1 MMTLKRSECA
11 ILSLVLKR
19 KWFEMIAAGKKR
31 EEYRMDTK
39 YWRSRLINWEI
50 AAAPGILPVVEFR
63 LGYAKNALRMAFAAN
78 EVVSV
83 CSRLYYRRGFA
94 IHPEWGELEDSHFAI
109 SLACHVNL
117 LSESEVSQ

>member
-39 YWRSRLINWEI
+39 YWRIRLMRWGIV
-50 AAAPGILPVVEFR
+50 ASPGILPVVEFR
-63 LGYAKNALRMAFAAN
+63 LGCAANAPRMAFAAN
-78 EVVSV
+78 EVASFY
-83 CSRLYYRRGFA
+83 SRLYYRRVFT
-94 IHPEWGELEDSHFAI
+94 IHPEWGEPEDPHFAI
-109 SLACHVNL
+109 SLACRVNL
-117 LSESEVSQ
+117 LPESEVSK